1 MSNDKW
7 GRLIV
12 RVVELSISVR
22 KLVFLEMRGISRVQ
36 LALDVL
42 LPAVH
47 VISGIIKPRLLGE
60 SERSIIINLK

>member
-36 LALDVL
+36 LALDAL
-42 LPAVH
+42 LPVVH